1 MRLASFA
8 FCSVFIIV
16 FLSNYETISAENEFE
31 TDLFSD
37 FLKRER
43 LINLLKRRLVKDA
56 LEMDTRADDSEED
69 NKDSEEDRRKNRDDD
84 DDDDR
89 SSNKGGNAVS
99 DGKYKSIGTG
109 ITIKTSAG
117 DVNICDGKYIA
128 IAATI
133 HDRIRDLLIS
143 ACSGASGLLEKKY
156 SFLQLSK

>member
-1 MRLASFA
+1 
-8 FCSVFIIV
+8 
-16 FLSNYETISAENEFE
+16 
-31 TDLFSD
+31 
-37 FLKRER
+37 
-43 LINLLKRRLVKDA
+43 
-56 LEMDTRADDSEED
+56 MDTRADDSEEN

-156 SFLQLSK
+156 SFLLLSK